1 MIRSALPSESYERHS
16 VVAIPTG
23 CHSARN
29 CAPGLPDGVAV
40 FRSPSEAEI
49 DLGTF
54 AAEGRAIAPAMKAE
68 LPDWSTTYFDE
79 AAAARAK

>member
-1 MIRSALPSESYERHS
+1 
-16 VVAIPTG
+16 
-23 CHSARN
+23 
-29 CAPGLPDGVAV
+29 LPDGVAV

-49 DLGTF
+49 GLGTL

-68 LPDWSTTYFDE
+68 LPDWSITYFDE